1 MSEQEPTVNDP
12 TDNNPTDS
20 NSNDST
26 SNERNSNESN
36 PSQTDGSS
44 ADGINPDADTENQ
57 GTENQA
63 TENQGQDAKETS
75 TEPIVEIPAN
85 EVELTKVRAER
96 DLLEQKLQRAMADTQ
111 NIRRRQRQEMDD
123 SRRRVV
129 EGMTQ
134 ELLPVLDSF
143 ALALQAYDTAAED
156 GSKEQA
162 TSGLVEGVRMV
173 KTLLSG
179 ALERH
184 GLQEIDAIGKPF
196 DPAHHEALGV
206 EPNGDV
212 DENQVLRVV
221 QTGYLLG
228 EHVVRHSKVIVAGPP
243 PQD

>member
-1 MSEQEPTVNDP
+1 VSKQEQTVNDP
-12 TDNNPTDS
+12 SDN
-20 NSNDST
+20 NSNDDT
-26 SNERNSNESN
+26 GANGNN
-36 PSQTDGSS
+36 
-44 ADGINPDADTENQ
+44 ADGINPDAN
-57 GTENQA
+57 A
-63 TENQGQDAKETS
+63 ENQGQDAKETS
-75 TEPIVEIPAN
+75 TEPTVEIPAH

-123 SRRRVV
+123 SRRRVL

-143 ALALQAYDTAAED
+143 GLALQAYDTAAED
-156 GSKEQA
+156 GGSEQA
-162 TSGLVEGVRMV
+162 TAGLVEGVRMV
-173 KTLLSG
+173 QTLLNG

-184 GLQEIDAIGKPF
+184 GLQEIPAIGKPF

-206 EPNGDV
+206 EPNGEV
-212 DENQVLRVV
+212 DENQVVRVV

-243 PQD
+243 PQA